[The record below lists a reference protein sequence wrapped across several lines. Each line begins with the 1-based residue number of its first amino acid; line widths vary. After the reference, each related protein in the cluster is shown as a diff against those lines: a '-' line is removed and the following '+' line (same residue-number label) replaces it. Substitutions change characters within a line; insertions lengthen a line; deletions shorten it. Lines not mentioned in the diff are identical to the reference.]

1 LNLINYIAAAALAW
15 FIGFAPLFEIYVAI
29 PVGLAAG
36 LDPVSAT
43 VWSALGN
50 IVPLFVIDLGYER
63 LRRIERV
70 DRWLAKMRRE
80 RVERWLDRYGVV
92 LVFIATPLLGVWTM
106 ALAAKGLGM
115 ASRPFLI
122 ASVVSV
128 FVYAALITTAI
139 LLGIDL
145 FVE

>member
-29 PVGLAAG
+29 PVALAAG

-63 LRRIERV
+63 LRRIERI
-70 DRWLAKMRRE
+70 DQWLAKLRRE

-115 ASRPFLI
+115 ASRPFLT
-122 ASVVSV
+122 ASVASV
-128 FVYAALITTAI
+128 FVWAALITAGI